1 MTFLKTTR
9 KNKKTLDFSNLIVLE
24 DPDNPGTVE
33 RTANVKTSSG
43 KGKQERVYREKSKRK
58 EKERVKGGE
67 KQHHDT
73 MINPPS

>member
-43 KGKQERVYREKSKRK
+43 KGK
-58 EKERVKGGE
+58 
-67 KQHHDT
+67 
-73 MINPPS
+73 